1 MKQIKSKNGLLD
13 ENGSYK
19 PVEDKYKYKSITKE
33 AMNNLIDDIMFKT
46 SIAKKQNVIIY
57 TWEDEKGKCQFLEE
71 FDKAIKEEINR
82 MPFASEQDRQDY
94 INSFNNK

>member
-1 MKQIKSKNGLLD
+1 MDIKDNDYTLITEEVINNFLKDLM
-13 ENGSYK
+13 YK
-19 PVEDKYKYKSITKE
+19 PSV
-33 AMNNLIDDIMFKT
+33 
-46 SIAKKQNVIIY
+46 AKKQNVIIY

-71 FDKAIKEEINR
+71 FDIAIKEEINR